1 MVQVKINGGAM
12 LIALIL
18 STVGCAAKHVVLVT
32 APNATLAPQPNSAQG
47 SYQGVSVFL
56 RANAWNKD
64 PKTLA
69 RDLTPIEVTVQ
80 NDSGRPLAIRYED
93 FALIATD
100 NRRYSDIPPY
110 RIKGDSY
117 EKLQP
122 YWAYSGAY
130 YAAIRLPTEAMLQ
143 EGISEGVVADHGR
156 VTGFLYFH
164 KPVGPSQGLAFSA
177 ILVDMHTGQSFGQI
191 VVPFAVK
198 EF

>member
-1 MVQVKINGGAM
+1 MVQVKINSGAM
-12 LIALIL
+12 LIALIRG
-18 STVGCAAKHVVLVT
+18 TFGCAAKRVVLVM

-69 RDLTPIEVTVQ
+69 RDLVPIKVTIQ
-80 NDSGRPLAIRYED
+80 NDSGRPLAIRCED
-93 FALIATD
+93 FTLITTD
-100 NRRYSDIPPY
+100 NRRYCDIPPY
-110 RIKGDSY
+110 RIKGASY

-130 YAAIRLPTEAMLQ
+130 YAAVRLPTEAMLQ

-156 VTGFLYFH
+156 VTGFLYFQN
-164 KPVGPSQGLAFSA
+164 PVGSSQGLAFNA
-177 ILVDMHTGQSFGQI
+177 ILVDMRTGQSFGQV